1 MDYFFILLISII
13 KHKLI
18 NYSLRTYLIFNLQ
31 LSINYDIKPKYT
43 KQKISYK
50 SDILK
55 NQMTSPKYEK
65 YNKRTLIKKAY
76 T

>member
-1 MDYFFILLISII
+1 MDYFFILLIYII

-50 SDILK
+50 RDI
-55 NQMTSPKYEK
+55 
-65 YNKRTLIKKAY
+65 
-76 T
+76 